1 MKSMIPRCYLLGF
14 KLYLPLPHTPLIL
27 PGGASGENWPAN
39 AGEMQVQSLSQED
52 PLEKGM
58 ATHFSILFFFNLFI
72 LIGGELLYNIVVVL
86 PYIDMNQPWVYM
98 CSLS

>member
-58 ATHFSILFFFNLFI
+58 ATHFSILFFFKFI
-72 LIGGELLYNIVVVL
+72 YFNWRRITLQY
-86 PYIDMNQPWVYM
+86 
-98 CSLS
+98 CSGFAIH